1 MRNTFRLNFDFGRNV
16 RGRGQTTIEK
26 PVRPCRFQIL
36 RLNRTVYTIHRFL
49 SYFRFFIIIGPDW
62 RPIPGWTGRISRSCP
77 VFKTMARTR
86 DKKNRSFLLHL
97 LLLRKYLVGKI
108 NVSILLNLSLEFFWV
123 FHHPVV
129 LDIQGYGYVRRFVSN
144 EEVWIHTIY
153 VRFVFN
159 FNCVHMFE
167 IIFLHAFQ

>member
-1 MRNTFRLNFDFGRNV
+1 M
-16 RGRGQTTIEK
+16 
-26 PVRPCRFQIL
+26 
-36 RLNRTVYTIHRFL
+36 
-49 SYFRFFIIIGPDW
+49 
-62 RPIPGWTGRISRSCP
+62 CP
-77 VFKTMARTR
+77 VLVIIEHVAIRIRIQDWTRVRILTGLEVGPNLLYNQINYVFFAVRSQLIKTKRKENLLYKRNLLVFRCASFRIIDHRIQWFIVSYMTCKKSRTR

-144 EEVWIHTIY
+144 EEV
-153 VRFVFN
+153 
-159 FNCVHMFE
+159 
-167 IIFLHAFQ
+167 